1 MRLIL
6 VRHGETE
13 WNKEGRV
20 QGLSDLELN
29 ETGKRQAE
37 ALAQALSDKKVEAL
51 YTSPLKRARD
61 TAYAIGR
68 FHSVEVVTIAGLREL
83 DVGEVDG
90 LTYEEMVCY
99 YGDFFERWMKDC
111 TSVCPPGGSS
121 MPELQEQVW
130 AAIQDIL
137 GRHKQEMR
145 SEGDEKGGVIA
156 VAHFFPILSILC
168 KALGLELSECRRMK
182 LELASIT
189 ILDFNP
195 ERTVLL
201 SLNDTCHLKEEG
213 Q

>member
-6 VRHGETE
+6 IRHGETD
-13 WNKEGRV
+13 WNKQGRV

-29 ETGKRQAE
+29 ETGRRQSE
-37 ALAQALSDKKVEAL
+37 SLAQALGDEKVEAL

-68 FHSVEVVTIAGLREL
+68 LHPVEVVTIDGLREL

-121 MPELQEQVW
+121 MPELQERAW

-137 GRHKQEMR
+137 RRHQQRGK
-145 SEGDEKGGVIA
+145 SEGDGEEVVIA

-189 ILDFNP
+189 TLDFNP
-195 ERTVLL
+195 ERTVLV